1 MKANGT
7 GKEGENRINCVHER
21 KWVRDIKESLDKEKK
36 GTKKKVEGE
45 GVKEAKVRGL
55 HSFLGAHT

>member
-1 MKANGT
+1 M
-7 GKEGENRINCVHER
+7 VLMR
-21 KWVRDIKESLDKEKK
+21 KWVRVVKRGLDKEKK

-45 GVKEAKVRGL
+45 GVKEAKVRGP